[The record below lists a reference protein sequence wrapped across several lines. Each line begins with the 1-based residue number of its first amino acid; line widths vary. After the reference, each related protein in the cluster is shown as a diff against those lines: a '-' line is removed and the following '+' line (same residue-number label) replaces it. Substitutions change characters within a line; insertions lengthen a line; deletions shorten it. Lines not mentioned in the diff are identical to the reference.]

1 MAHLIHPMQMYRLQN
16 IFHEMYY
23 YQYMDQSFHLQKLGQ
38 TFKAMRTNRGLT
50 QEALARLAGVT
61 RLKVIAIEAGRSSVS
76 IESHARLAGALGA
89 ELTLL
94 PRTRPT
100 LDELKDFQ

>member
-1 MAHLIHPMQMYRLQN
+1 MQMYRLWN
-16 IFHEMYY
+16 IVNEMYY

-100 LDELKDFQ
+100 LEELKDFQ

>member
-1 MAHLIHPMQMYRLQN
+1 MYRLQN
-16 IFHEMYY
+16 EFNKKHYY
-23 YQYMDQSFHLQKLGQ
+23 RYMDQSFHLQRLGQ
-38 TFKAMRTNRGLT
+38 AFKAMRTNRGLT

-76 IESHARLAGALGA
+76 IESHAKLATALGA
-89 ELTLL
+89 ELTLS

-100 LDELKDFQ
+100 LDELKDFR

>member
-1 MAHLIHPMQMYRLQN
+1 
-16 IFHEMYY
+16 
-23 YQYMDQSFHLQKLGQ
+23 MDKSFHLQKLGQ
-38 TFKAMRTNRGLT
+38 AFKAMRTNRGLT

-61 RLKVIAIEAGRSSVS
+61 RLKVIEMEAGRSSVAM
-76 IESHARLAGALGA
+76 ESYARLTSALGA
-89 ELTLL
+89 ELTLS

>member
-1 MAHLIHPMQMYRLQN
+1 
-16 IFHEMYY
+16 
-23 YQYMDQSFHLQKLGQ
+23 MDQSFHLQKLGRA
-38 TFKAMRTNRGLT
+38 FKAMRANRGLT

-61 RLKVIAIEAGRSSVS
+61 RRKVIAIEAGRSSVS

-100 LDELKDFQ
+100 LDELKDFR

>member
-1 MAHLIHPMQMYRLQN
+1 
-16 IFHEMYY
+16 MYY
-23 YQYMDQSFHLQKLGQ
+23 YRYMEKSFHLQKLGQ
-38 TFKAMRTNRGLT
+38 AFKAMRTNRGLT

-61 RLKVIAIEAGRSSVS
+61 RLKVIAMEAGRSSVS
-76 IESHARLAGALGA
+76 MESYARLAGALGA
-89 ELTLL
+89 ELTLS

>member
-1 MAHLIHPMQMYRLQN
+1 
-16 IFHEMYY
+16 
-23 YQYMDQSFHLQKLGQ
+23 MDQSFHLQKLGQ

-50 QEALARLAGVT
+50 QEALAGLAGVT
-61 RLKVIAIEAGRSSVS
+61 RLKLIAIEAGRSSVS
-76 IESHARLAGALGA
+76 IESHARLACALGA

>member
-1 MAHLIHPMQMYRLQN
+1 
-16 IFHEMYY
+16 
-23 YQYMDQSFHLQKLGQ
+23 MDQSFHLQKLGQ

-50 QEALARLAGVT
+50 QEEVARSAGVT
-61 RLKVIAIEAGRSSVS
+61 RLKVIAMEAGRSSVS
-76 IESHARLAGALGA
+76 MESYARLASALGA
-89 ELTLL
+89 ELTLS

>member
-1 MAHLIHPMQMYRLQN
+1 MN
-16 IFHEMYY
+16 
-23 YQYMDQSFHLQKLGQ
+23 QSFHLQKLGQ
-38 TFKAMRTNRGLT
+38 YFRTMRNNRGLT

-76 IESHARLAGALGA
+76 MESYARLASSLGA
-89 ELTLL
+89 ELTLS

>member
-1 MAHLIHPMQMYRLQN
+1 
-16 IFHEMYY
+16 
-23 YQYMDQSFHLQKLGQ
+23 MDQSFHLQKLGQ

-61 RLKVIAIEAGRSSVS
+61 RLKVIAIEAGRSSVA

-94 PRTRPT
+94 ARTRPT

>member
-1 MAHLIHPMQMYRLQN
+1 MENSY
-16 IFHEMYY
+16 
-23 YQYMDQSFHLQKLGQ
+23 HLQKLGQ
-38 TFKAMRTNRGLT
+38 SFKTLRINRGLT

-89 ELTLL
+89 EVSLLT
-94 PRTRPT
+94 RTRPT

>member
-1 MAHLIHPMQMYRLQN
+1 MAYFLYQK
-16 IFHEMYY
+16 YY
-23 YQYMDQSFHLQKLGQ
+23 YQYMDRSFHLQKLGQ

-61 RLKVIAIEAGRSSVS
+61 RLKVIAIEAGRSSVA

>member
-1 MAHLIHPMQMYRLQN
+1 MN
-16 IFHEMYY
+16 
-23 YQYMDQSFHLQKLGQ
+23 QSYHLQKLGHAL
-38 TFKAMRTNRGLT
+38 KAMRTHRGLT

-61 RLKVIAIEAGRSSVS
+61 RLKVIAIEAGRGSVS
-76 IESHARLAGALGA
+76 IDSHARLAAALGA
-89 ELTLL
+89 ELSLL

>member
-1 MAHLIHPMQMYRLQN
+1 MN
-16 IFHEMYY
+16 E
-23 YQYMDQSFHLQKLGQ
+23 SFHLQKLGQ
-38 TFKAMRTNRGLT
+38 TFKTMRTNRGLT

-61 RLKVIAIEAGRSSVS
+61 RLKVIAMEAGRSSVS
-76 IESHARLAGALGA
+76 MESYARLVSALGA
-89 ELTLL
+89 ELTLS

>member
-1 MAHLIHPMQMYRLQN
+1 
-16 IFHEMYY
+16 
-23 YQYMDQSFHLQKLGQ
+23 
-38 TFKAMRTNRGLT
+38 MRVNRGLT
-50 QEALARLAGVT
+50 QAALAELGGVT

-76 IESHARLAGALGA
+76 IESHARLAAVLGA

-94 PRTRPT
+94 TRTRPT

>member
-1 MAHLIHPMQMYRLQN
+1 
-16 IFHEMYY
+16 
-23 YQYMDQSFHLQKLGQ
+23 MDQSFHLQKLGQ

-50 QEALARLAGVT
+50 LEAVARSAGVT
-61 RLKVIAIEAGRSSVS
+61 RLKVIAMEAGRSSVS
-76 IESHARLAGALGA
+76 MESYARLASALGA
-89 ELTLL
+89 ELTLS

>member
-1 MAHLIHPMQMYRLQN
+1 MYRLRCKIQ
-16 IFHEMYY
+16 EKYY
-23 YQYMDQSFHLQKLGQ
+23 YRYMDQSFHLQKLGQ
-38 TFKAMRTNRGLT
+38 AFKAMRSNRGLT
-50 QEALARLAGVT
+50 QDALARLAGVT